1 LTFTYPSH
9 TTKGCVPLS
18 SDVNVIK
25 ADGFYLLHNTLYQTA
40 ISVSDEEAAFI
51 DSISDYHSFEPDMKS
66 NFHKALIE
74 QGMLVEE
81 NVREHQLVGYYEK
94 NSRPIYLK
102 LILIVTRQCNFRC
115 PYCYEEHEC
124 KTMRDETYDA
134 IIVFIKKQLE
144 MKKYDGL
151 HISFFGGEP
160 TLEHNAIVKFSK
172 KLLTTLSEKVPYS
185 ASMTTNGYL
194 LTPDRFRELVD
205 CKITSYQITVDGT
218 EDNHNKTRVVANGR
232 GSWSRII
239 ENLKAA
245 RDSELDFAVS
255 IRTNFTPE
263 SASLADDFYSYI
275 SEEFGGDNRFSVH
288 YECAKNLGGER
299 VHKMGLCEDQGEQ
312 IVLLAKIARK
322 YSLQDKATIDMI
334 SSFGGLSC
342 YAGTDN
348 SLVIDFDGTLRKCTV
363 SIDSDRNIVGKLY
376 ESGNYQLYPSN
387 FSNWT
392 CYRLQDECL
401 HCEIL
406 PLCLGKKCPQ
416 SYYNLHSCNEI
427 KKIYQAHI
435 VRKFE

>member
-1 LTFTYPSH
+1 
-9 TTKGCVPLS
+9 
-18 SDVNVIK
+18 
-25 ADGFYLLHNTLYQTA
+25 
-40 ISVSDEEAAFI
+40 
-51 DSISDYHSFEPDMKS
+51 
-66 NFHKALIE
+66 
-74 QGMLVEE
+74 
-81 NVREHQLVGYYEK
+81 
-94 NSRPIYLK
+94 
-102 LILIVTRQCNFRC
+102 
-115 PYCYEEHEC
+115 
-124 KTMRDETYDA
+124 
-134 IIVFIKKQLE
+134 
-144 MKKYDGL
+144 
-151 HISFFGGEP
+151 
-160 TLEHNAIVKFSK
+160 
-172 KLLTTLSEKVPYS
+172 
-185 ASMTTNGYL
+185 MTTNGYL

-205 CKITSYQITVDGT
+205 CKTTSYQITVDGT

-263 SASLADDFYSYI
+263 SVSLADDFYSYI

-392 CYRLQDECL
+392 CYRLKDACL
-401 HCEIL
+401 QCEIL

-435 VRKFE
+435 VHNFE